1 MLTSGKPCDRTYR
14 SLVESRSPLNVP
26 RLGSSIDLQHLG
38 LVPSLSVAEN
48 ILVGRMRTTKYGL
61 VD

>member
-1 MLTSGKPCDRTYR
+1 MLTSEKPWDRTYR
-14 SLVESRSPLNVP
+14 SLVECRSPLNVL
-26 RLGSSIDLQHLG
+26 RLGISIDLQHLG

-48 ILVGRMRTTKYGL
+48 ILLGRMPTTKYGL